1 MQVVA
6 LLGGAIAM
14 TFLPETLLHN
24 LSFPFSSD
32 LSCSSL
38 SFSQLMFIGGMEV
51 GKPIQL
57 QWSCFS
63 PTHRRRSQSRILD
76 WDWFICIYLQITNIY
91 VYKCRLTKCSFTS
104 ECKTMAADAKIKI
117 SMLKMAFDIFSQKN
131 MLSFYTLTTNIATG
145 ETSQAITPYQFF
157 NYFNVILFSL
167 QTFQTKDFITR

>member
-1 MQVVA
+1 MDRSARIIGNVYTTTMCKSRRKHTQTREHGNTQDTRTWYAKSGCKDYMQVAA

-14 TFLPETLLHN
+14 TFLPETRGKLLHN
-24 LSFPFSSD
+24 LSFPLVSD

-76 WDWFICIYLQITNIY
+76 WLIWIYLQITNIY

-104 ECKTMAADAKIKI
+104 ESKTMAADA
-117 SMLKMAFDIFSQKN
+117 
-131 MLSFYTLTTNIATG
+131 
-145 ETSQAITPYQFF
+145 
-157 NYFNVILFSL
+157 
-167 QTFQTKDFITR
+167 